1 MKDKEKEL
9 ECLIETYCRDIETG
23 KSIVNVER
31 KQMIERFRQ
40 IQKRSDLYIDYKD
53 AAKQISIIEKFLRH
67 RKGETLGGEGLMNK
81 PLLLLPW
88 QKFIVLNLFG
98 VKEKTTG
105 LMLYKEAYIYIAR
118 KNGKTVLAA
127 ALAFAFSLK
136 TLASGSTTLIASC
149 VLEQALQSFHFL
161 SENLTAARLGKSNVI
176 LKDNN
181 HGHELKYRI
190 CDKWA
195 TIQAVVPKDSLN
207 ANFVI
212 FDELHLAKKAAD
224 YTIMKDATKAY
235 TQKMVVGITTSGA
248 NVHHFNYEHLKQ
260 QQRVIKGNEV
270 NDQMFIFIAKAD
282 EQGERTNEEYILDA
296 KEHEKANPSWRVTIR
311 PDDMM
316 NSARTALTNPLALSE
331 FRCKSLNLY
340 TQAQNAY
347 FKTEEIED
355 SDIKCAS
362 IRIDDPKLKKLD
374 WYGGADLSKMHDL
387 TGAALVAKLDD
398 VQLIIGHGFFP
409 RPLAEQRQVEH
420 KALPF
425 TYWSD
430 KGWMTLSETPVV
442 SIQTVVDWFCMM
454 KKAGFK
460 IKQIGF
466 DRKFSEEFYKLM
478 KAKHFKIIEENQT
491 ALNKSQGFREIE
503 RNIKGGKLRYFGNA
517 LWQYCIENVRADEEI
532 DDVIKYRKVDH
543 NSNIDVFD
551 ASVFATVRMLR
562 GGATKREIDDLLKG
576 FNEA

>member
-1 MKDKEKEL
+1 MNNKKETEL
-9 ECLIETYCRDIETG
+9 KKIIARYCEDIESG
-23 KSIVNVER
+23 KAVVNIER
-31 KQMIERFRQ
+31 KQMIERFRSFES
-40 IQKRSDLYIDYKD
+40 REDLYIDYHE
-53 AAKQISIIEKFLRH
+53 AAKQIDVIEKFLKH
-67 RKGETLGGEGLMNK
+67 RKGETLAGEGLLDK

-98 VKEKTTG
+98 VKVKKTN
-105 LMLYKEAYIYIAR
+105 LLLFKEAYIYVAR

-136 TLASGSTTLIASC
+136 TLDSGSTTLIASS

-161 SENLTAARLGKSNVI
+161 SENLTAKRLGKTNVI

-190 CDKWA
+190 GSKWA
-195 TIQAVVPKDSLN
+195 TIKAVVPKDSLN

-248 NVHHFNYEHLKQ
+248 NIHHFNYEHLKQ
-260 QQRVIKGNEV
+260 QQRVLAGNEV
-270 NDQMFIFIAKAD
+270 NDSMFIFIAKAD
-282 EQGERTNEEYILDA
+282 EQGERTNEDYILDA
-296 KEHEKANPSWRVTIR
+296 REHEKANPSWKVTIR

-316 NSARTALTNPLALSE
+316 NSAKTALTNPLALSE

-340 TQAQNAY
+340 TQDQRAY
-347 FKTEEIED
+347 FVKEEIED
-355 SDIKCAS
+355 SDIKCS
-362 IRIDDPKLKKLD
+362 DIKLTDPELKKLD
-374 WYGGADLSKMHDL
+374 WFGGADLSKMHDL
-387 TGAALVAKLDD
+387 TAAALVAKMGD

-425 TYWSD
+425 TWWSD

-442 SIQTVVDWFCMM
+442 SVQTVVDWFVMM
-454 KKAGFK
+454 NKAGFK

-466 DRKFSEEFYKLM
+466 DRKFSEDFYKLM
-478 KAKHFKIIEENQT
+478 KAKHFKIVEENQT

-503 RNIKGGKLRYFGNA
+503 RNIKAGKLRYFGNK
-517 LWQYCIENVRADEEI
+517 LWQYCIENVRGDEEI
-532 DDVIKYRKVDH
+532 DDVIRYRKVDH

-562 GGATKREIDDLLKG
+562 GGAVKREIDDLLKG
-576 FNEA
+576 FN